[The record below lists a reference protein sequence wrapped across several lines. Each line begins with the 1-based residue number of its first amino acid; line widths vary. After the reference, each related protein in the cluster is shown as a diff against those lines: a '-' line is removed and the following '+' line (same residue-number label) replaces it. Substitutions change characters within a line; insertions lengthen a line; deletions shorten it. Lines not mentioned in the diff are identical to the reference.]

1 MLKVGDDAP
10 EFTLPDANNKSVSL
24 SDLKGQKVLLWFFPK
39 ANTPGW
45 VIEAEGFRDE
55 FQTYKNNNIQ
65 VVGCSGDSPKKQ
77 KKFVEKYDLPF
88 PMLCDEGHEM
98 LRDYKMWVKKKFMG
112 KEYMGIY
119 RGSYLI
125 DEKGMIEKVYEKVA
139 VKSHTKEVLEDLS

>member
-1 MLKVGDDAP
+1 
-10 EFTLPDANNKSVSL
+10 
-24 SDLKGQKVLLWFFPK
+24 
-39 ANTPGW
+39 
-45 VIEAEGFRDE
+45 VIEAVGFRDE
-55 FQTYKNNNIQ
+55 FQTYNKNNIQ
-65 VVGCSGDSPKKQ
+65 VIGCSGDSPKKQ